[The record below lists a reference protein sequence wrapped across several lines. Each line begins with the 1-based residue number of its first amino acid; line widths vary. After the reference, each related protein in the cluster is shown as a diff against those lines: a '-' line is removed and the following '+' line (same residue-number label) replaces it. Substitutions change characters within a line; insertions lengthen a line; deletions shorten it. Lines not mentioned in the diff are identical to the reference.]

1 MASFG
6 GYSLIGAALLAVGL
20 VATALAQPPA
30 PAAAP
35 PAALTA
41 EERTRAEQVILSDR
55 RVRELVGS
63 GQPRIIA
70 TPVEPD
76 KAEAEAFLEGR
87 SGAAPP
93 RRIAVVVFDVR
104 ANRAARALVAL
115 PENRVVSVQ
124 RLAATDVPF
133 GRADAEDALA
143 LARQDAAVRRA
154 VGDALDRYEILDSG
168 SAARV
173 PYAAQLMPLRNVAP
187 NDPCRVNR
195 CAVLL
200 FRTETGYLPV
210 SARVDLTRRTVQLL
224 EARRQHR

>member
-20 VATALAQPPA
+20 IATALAQPPA

-35 PAALTA
+35 PADLTA

-133 GRADAEDALA
+133 GRPP
-143 LARQDAAVRRA
+143 RCRRCP
-154 VGDALDRYEILDSG
+154 R
-168 SAARV
+168 
-173 PYAAQLMPLRNVAP
+173 PLRNP
-187 NDPCRVNR
+187 RFRKCRAG
-195 CAVLL
+195 AV
-200 FRTETGYLPV
+200 RG
-210 SARVDLTRRTVQLL
+210 AVDAAAERGP
-224 EARRQHR
+224 E